1 MASSTPPRATRSAGK
16 QTRQTLLH
24 AADHVFRTEG
34 ETASVAQICERA
46 GTFPN
51 QVTYYFGSKEQLFVE
66 VACAAVL
73 RAGRHA
79 EEAAEATPTVRD
91 YAQTLVTTLLGPEL
105 RGVEMFTTAMLLVSR
120 RPDLREF
127 ITTTLHTLHERGEE
141 ALMQKL
147 VRTGWQL
154 RASIGVEAKAFWSAI
169 FGLAVQKSATDDS
182 LGPSLT
188 DAVTVI
194 FTNLGISEEVL
205 NAPLGG
211 LDKLDQRG
219 ELDQPRLGGLDKLD
233 QRGELDQPRLGGLDK
248 LDQRRRQ
255 LDQRGGLG
263 QRGELDQPPPGG
275 LDRLDQRGKLDQR
288 RKQLDQRGQRE
299 HPGPRGDRRKA
310 SR

>member
-1 MASSTPPRATRSAGK
+1 MASSTSQRATRSAGK

-127 ITTTLHTLHERGEE
+127 ITATLHTLHERGEE

-211 LDKLDQRG
+211 LDKLDQRKG
-219 ELDQPRLGGLDKLD
+219 KLD
-233 QRGELDQPRLGGLDK
+233 QRGELDQAGPGG
-248 LDQRRRQ
+248 
-255 LDQRGGLG
+255 LDQRGELD
-263 QRGELDQPPPGG
+263 QRAGLDQPPPGG
-275 LDRLDQRGKLDQR
+275 LDRLDQRR
-288 RKQLDQRGQRE
+288 RQPDQRGQRGE
-299 HPGPRGDRRKA
+299 PDQPARGDRRKA

>member
-1 MASSTPPRATRSAGK
+1 MASSTSQRATRSAGK

-24 AADHVFRTEG
+24 AADHVFRAEG

-211 LDKLDQRG
+211 LDKLDQREGLDQRG
-219 ELDQPRLGGLDKLD
+219 ELDQRGGLDQPPLGGLDKLD
-233 QRGELDQPRLGGLDK
+233 QRAELDQRGEPDQPRPGGLDK
-248 LDQRRRQ
+248 
-255 LDQRGGLG
+255 
-263 QRGELDQPPPGG
+263 
-275 LDRLDQRGKLDQR
+275 
-288 RKQLDQRGQRE
+288 LDQRGQRE